1 MAGPAEPSVPIAA
14 SIAVNPA
21 FVTAPPNPPFAIFTS
36 TRLEF
41 IASLKEFNTELVTTV
56 EGADITSI

>member
-1 MAGPAEPSVPIAA
+1 M
-14 SIAVNPA
+14 AVNPS
-21 FVTAPPNPPFAIFTS
+21 FVTAPPKPPFAMFTS

-41 IASLKEFNTELVTTV
+41 IASLKEVNTELVTTV